1 MDGPDKP
8 GHDGGGLVSRD
19 LQIALVSAALVIVMT
34 YGLWN
39 VIKTG
44 ETMLV
49 LTRIR
54 RAEAPQDFWGVVG
67 IAAVCIA
74 GLATLS
80 IPSVQL
86 DC

>member
-8 GHDGGGLVSRD
+8 GHDGGGNGEPRSPNR
-19 LQIALVSAALVIVMT
+19 IVSAALVIVMT

-74 GLATLS
+74 GLAILS

>member
-1 MDGPDKP
+1 
-8 GHDGGGLVSRD
+8 
-19 LQIALVSAALVIVMT
+19 MT

-39 VIKTG
+39 VVKTG

-74 GLATLS
+74 GLAILS